1 MLRKGF
7 ILHNINGICGFMNRV
22 RYYMTYKGREERL
35 EYDFMPEMLEIIEK
49 PSNPI
54 GRIIIIIILL
64 FITSAIIWA
73 SLFKIDVI
81 VSESGFFVKA
91 NEQDIGVAPDDD
103 KLILKVNVK
112 ESSFSDINEGMT
124 VNVKMN
130 AYPYNKYGVYEGSV
144 IKKSNIFCIDASM
157 NNCCSVYVLLNDSNN
172 PEILQG
178 MSAVCDFEIGKRTI
192 IEYFLEPVTEG
203 LKNSFQEK

>member
-1 MLRKGF
+1 
-7 ILHNINGICGFMNRV
+7 
-22 RYYMTYKGREERL
+22 
-35 EYDFMPEMLEIIEK
+35 MPEMLEIIEK

-54 GRIIIIIILL
+54 GRIIIIIIFL
-64 FITSAIIWA
+64 FITSVIIWA

-91 NEQDIGVAPDDD
+91 NEQDIGFASDDD

-112 ESSFSDINEGMT
+112 ESSFSDMT

-130 AYPYNKYGVYEGSV
+130 AYPYNKYGVYEGTV
-144 IKKSNIFCIDASM
+144 IKKSNIFGIDASM

-178 MSAVCDFEIGKRTI
+178 MSAMCDFEIGRWTI
-192 IEYFLEPVTEG
+192 MEYFFG
-203 LKNSFQEK
+203 ACYRGN